1 MPKTKLLKF
10 HLWKL
15 FKGPEWKLEKM
26 SKYLVARVTFTAS
39 TQFMTWMYVTSS
51 FSVAYFH
58 FYRKQ
63 RLYIHHKNRHFLY
76 IRQPTHDQCMMGSL
90 CSFPCPTNSALD
102 IPFIHSRVEIL
113 SIFTWRK
120 FFETTQEI
128 KLVYSLK
135 TVALITGK
143 KIQQP
148 IIFIRFSIEINF

>member
-1 MPKTKLLKF
+1 MKSFGLLEMPKTKLLKF

-102 IPFIHSRVEIL
+102 IPSIHSRVEIL
-113 SIFTWRK
+113 CWKKNTFIHEIVSKLSIFTLRK

-128 KLVYSLK
+128 KLV
-135 TVALITGK
+135 
-143 KIQQP
+143 
-148 IIFIRFSIEINF
+148 